1 MIRGGNNKVKACI
14 EVLLKYE
21 KGSINLKEAVNE
33 FCAVSGVSR
42 DTATSFIKS
51 LNRSNVVQLSK

>member
-1 MIRGGNNKVKACI
+1 MFKDCI
-14 EVLLKYE
+14 VVLLKYE

>member
-1 MIRGGNNKVKACI
+1 MMKEGNNIVKECI
-14 EVLLKYE
+14 VVLLKYE